1 MARVVFTQNL
11 QRHVPCPPV
20 EVAGKTVREALE
32 MVFAQNP
39 RAQGYVLD
47 ETGSLRQHM
56 TVFVDGVQIADR
68 RKQSD
73 AVRPDSEIRVIQ
85 SLSGG

>member
-20 EVAGKTVREALE
+20 EVAGKTAREALE
-32 MVFAQNP
+32 AAFAAYP
-39 RAQGYVLD
+39 GLRGYVVD
-47 ETGSLRQHM
+47 ETGGLRQHM
-56 TVFVDGVQIADR
+56 TVFVDGVQVADR
-68 RKQSD
+68 QEQSD
-73 AVRPDSEIRVIQ
+73 PVKPGSEIQVIQ